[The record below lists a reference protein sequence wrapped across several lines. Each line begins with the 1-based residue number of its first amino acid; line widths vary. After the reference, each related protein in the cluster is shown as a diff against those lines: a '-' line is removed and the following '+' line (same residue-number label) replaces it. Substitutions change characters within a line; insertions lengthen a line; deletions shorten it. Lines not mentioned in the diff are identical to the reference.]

1 MKRTAKGLLVSA
13 AAVLLSIGA
22 AGTMYAASDKTKVG
36 KISLVFDSD
45 LGIGTD
51 GRNLD
56 VTCEGGNTDR
66 YHIDDV
72 EIVNTETEYSDSNLP
87 EVEITLVVE
96 DEDEWYF
103 GSSSSDAFRL
113 TLADSSKNNFD
124 KVKFVSAKRQDKNT
138 MLTLRVRMIYD
149 KKLDTDNRPAISLAQ
164 RDVASSEGFGWDSAH
179 PGKASW
185 GAESSAR
192 YYQIQLVKN
201 GIDTGIMRSVYKT
214 SYDFS
219 SQMTEPGDYQFRVRT
234 VRQESHNKSEW
245 VTSDVWTVAA
255 PETKEAGA
263 EVISA
268 GAK

>member
-72 EIVNTETEYSDSNLP
+72 EIVNTETEYSDSNPP

-96 DEDEWYF
+96 
-103 GSSSSDAFRL
+103 L
-113 TLADSSKNNFD
+113 
-124 KVKFVSAKRQDKNT
+124 
-138 MLTLRVRMIYD
+138 
-149 KKLDTDNRPAISLAQ
+149 SLI
-164 RDVASSEGFGWDSAH
+164 H
-179 PGKASW
+179 
-185 GAESSAR
+185 
-192 YYQIQLVKN
+192 I
-201 GIDTGIMRSVYKT
+201 
-214 SYDFS
+214 
-219 SQMTEPGDYQFRVRT
+219 
-234 VRQESHNKSEW
+234 
-245 VTSDVWTVAA
+245 
-255 PETKEAGA
+255 
-263 EVISA
+263 
-268 GAK
+268 